1 MVDPLPAAKI
11 AEYVEPRP
19 RGARIRFG
27 TGLAIRAGDAA
38 LSGGRGAASPACGIP
53 HSGTSRDDPDRAVHG
68 RWSCRVD
75 PEPSADGRVV
85 LVWAVNR
92 WPSRSACGTLNRVL
106 LTISTTLRPATD
118 LGFLLHKHP
127 DRVQEFGQ
135 SYGVARVL
143 YPEAGEERCTAALML
158 DVDPIRLVRSR
169 DRSTPD
175 YTLGQYVNDRPYAA
189 SSLLAVA
196 LADVFRTARTGRC
209 HSRPE
214 LAAGPIPLEITLP
227 VLPCKGGPELAHR
240 LFEPLGWS
248 VEATALPLDE
258 EFPEWGDSRYVRLVL
273 RGEVRLAD
281 ALNQLYVLLPVLDDA
296 KHYWVAPD
304 EVDKLI
310 KAGASWLAAH
320 PDRGLITRRYLGRRW
335 ALTRTA
341 FARLAEIGD
350 DVEEDLEPPVEEDPA
365 ADPAIEGS
373 AGGDPVEEGSIEE
386 GSADESPV
394 AGSSV
399 GESGESG
406 ESTAERG
413 FVAGSLAAET
423 SAVPGDGPVAGAP
436 PGTPATT
443 FGGTGA
449 PDEVLPADAPPA
461 EGEAQTG
468 AARRPL
474 NALRLEAVLATL
486 DGLGASTVI
495 DLGCGSGR
503 LVGALLER
511 PRLTRVAGVD
521 VSAHALALAARRLRL
536 DRMPERRRERLEL
549 FQGALTYTDPRFAGY
564 DAAVLMEVVEHVDP
578 PRLDALERVV
588 FGAARPGH
596 VIVTTPNAE
605 HNVRYEFLSGMRHPD
620 HRFEWTRAEFRAWAA
635 KVCGEYGYRVAFLPI
650 GDDDPEVGPPT
661 QMALFGLA
669 GAEEPTSA
677 SAAPAPGPGCG
688 STEGST
694 GTEGLVSTGG
704 TEGSVSTGGPV
715 NAGGSVSTE
724 DTEGLVSTGGPVRAD
739 GPVGTGDAGD
749 AGGGDD

>member
-1 MVDPLPAAKI
+1 M
-11 AEYVEPRP
+11 
-19 RGARIRFG
+19 
-27 TGLAIRAGDAA
+27 
-38 LSGGRGAASPACGIP
+38 
-53 HSGTSRDDPDRAVHG
+53 
-68 RWSCRVD
+68 
-75 PEPSADGRVV
+75 
-85 LVWAVNR
+85 
-92 WPSRSACGTLNRVL
+92 L
-106 LTISTTLRPATD
+106 LTISTTVRPATD

-209 HSRPE
+209 DSRPE

-240 LFEPLGWS
+240 LFEPLGWR

-310 KAGASWLAAH
+310 RAGESWLAAH

-365 ADPAIEGS
+365 ADLTVEGSTEEGPTTEGS
-373 AGGDPVEEGSIEE
+373 AEGDP
-386 GSADESPV
+386 
-394 AGSSV
+394 
-399 GESGESG
+399 
-406 ESTAERG
+406 
-413 FVAGSLAAET
+413 
-423 SAVPGDGPVAGAP
+423 
-436 PGTPATT
+436 AT
-443 FGGTGA
+443 GGTGA
-449 PDEVLPADAPPA
+449 PGEVLPASEAPP
-461 EGEAQTG
+461 EGEARAG

-474 NALRLEAVLATL
+474 NTLRLEAVLATL
-486 DGLGASTVI
+486 EGLGASTVI

-511 PRLTRVAGVD
+511 PRFARVAGVD
-521 VSAHALALAARRLRL
+521 VSAQALALAARRLKL

-549 FQGALTYTDPRFAGY
+549 FQGALTYTDARFAGY

-635 KVCGEYGYRVAFLPI
+635 KVCGEYGYRVEFLPV

-669 GAEEPTSA
+669 GASG
-677 SAAPAPGPGCG
+677 APR
-688 STEGST
+688 
-694 GTEGLVSTGG
+694 STGG
-704 TEGSVSTGGPV
+704 SAGAGAGAEEPVS
-715 NAGGSVSTE
+715 AGGSVSS
-724 DTEGLVSTGGPVRAD
+724 EGQTGAEGSVSSGGS
-739 GPVGTGDAGD
+739 VGSGGAGRFPSAEGTASSGD

>member
-1 MVDPLPAAKI
+1 M
-11 AEYVEPRP
+11 
-19 RGARIRFG
+19 
-27 TGLAIRAGDAA
+27 
-38 LSGGRGAASPACGIP
+38 
-53 HSGTSRDDPDRAVHG
+53 
-68 RWSCRVD
+68 
-75 PEPSADGRVV
+75 
-85 LVWAVNR
+85 
-92 WPSRSACGTLNRVL
+92 L
-106 LTISTTLRPATD
+106 LTISTTVRPATD

-169 DRSTPD
+169 DRATPD

-209 HSRPE
+209 ASRPE

-227 VLPCKGGPELAHR
+227 VLPCRGGPGLAHR
-240 LFEPLGWS
+240 LFEPLGWR

-310 KAGASWLAAH
+310 RAGGSWLASH

-341 FARLAEIGD
+341 FARLAEVGD

-365 ADPAIEGS
+365 AELATEDH
-373 AGGDPVEEGSIEE
+373 AGKDGEDGEDGEDTAAERAAEE
-386 GSADESPV
+386 GSAAERS
-394 AGSSV
+394 
-399 GESGESG
+399 SGEDPAAKEYAGRSG
-406 ESTAERG
+406 PARG
-413 FVAGSLAAET
+413 ASQEGSA
-423 SAVPGDGPVAGAP
+423 
-436 PGTPATT
+436 
-443 FGGTGA
+443 
-449 PDEVLPADAPPA
+449 PADAV
-461 EGEAQTG
+461 
-468 AARRPL
+468 RRPL
-474 NALRLEAVLATL
+474 NTLRLEAVLATL
-486 DGLGASTVI
+486 ERLDAGTVI

-511 PRLTRVAGVD
+511 PRFTRVTGVD
-521 VSAHALALAARRLRL
+521 VSSRALAFAARRLKL

-549 FQGALTYTDPRFAGY
+549 FQGALTYTDARFAGY

-596 VIVTTPNAE
+596 VIVTTPNVE
-605 HNVRYEFLSGMRHPD
+605 HNVRYESLDGMRHPD

-635 KVCGEYGYRVAFLPI
+635 KVCGEYGYRVEFLPI

-669 GAEEPTSA
+669 GAS
-677 SAAPAPGPGCG
+677 GG
-688 STEGST
+688 S
-694 GTEGLVSTGG
+694 GG
-704 TEGSVSTGGPV
+704 TEGSAGTDGFVSVGGAAGRTSVRGPVSAGKDGRAGTGG
-715 NAGGSVSTE
+715 
-724 DTEGLVSTGGPVRAD
+724 
-739 GPVGTGDAGD
+739 AGD